1 MADILQ
7 FPVTPPPRRSC
18 EDCENAYHGAAGVFC
33 RLYKE
38 EIWDEV
44 RTAES
49 CEDFDPV
56 PWAPTGAKEV

>member
-7 FPVTPPPRRSC
+7 FPVTEPPRRSC

-38 EIWDEV
+38 EIWNEV
-44 RTAES
+44 VTAEG
-49 CEDFDPV
+49 CDDFDPV
-56 PWAPTGAKEV
+56 PWAPTGAKEA